1 MRKIYLLLTAITILG
16 ITANAQLSGTKNIP
30 GDYADL
36 AAAITDLNTQGVGAG
51 GVILNVVA
59 ANPQTAPS
67 GGYNITATGTLAN
80 PITITGNSNIV
91 TAFAGQTA
99 GNLNDAIF
107 KLIGSD
113 YVTIQ
118 GFTMREDAANTT
130 IAAATNNMTEWGVA
144 LLYASLTDGAQNNTI
159 QNNNISLNR
168 TYFNTFGIY
177 SNTRHSATAV
187 TSTAEVTAAS
197 GSNSGNK
204 VYGNTIS
211 NVNYG
216 ITFVGAG
223 TTLAAIDNGNDIG
236 GSSIATG
243 NTLTDWGG
251 GSPLSGYVSVTTSN
265 TGIYLNQQIND
276 NASYNTLT
284 SAAGL
289 ATTTIQHNG
298 VIKAYSVASPLAGTV
313 TTSNL
318 NNNSVNLI
326 NSPTTGQMTG
336 VSAQGMTSLSTAT
349 INMNNN
355 LVTGSVQGAVAT
367 SAAFVAIF
375 GTSGPG
381 TFNIN
386 GNTVRGVTT
395 NATTGAFVAIQ
406 QQTNGVVNALNINNN
421 KIGDA
426 TLGAVTFS
434 NATNSGTVGG
444 ILVTTTGASGTCA
457 VSITGNDIRGIVNTT
472 TGTGAHTYFSN
483 ASVVPSLTMSSNTFT
498 NLSINSTGAINF
510 FLETYSATATGVKN
524 VNNNSIVTGFTRT
537 GTSGAILLVSDNGSS
552 VTGSVS
558 NCQNNNFSNI
568 TLTGTASIT
577 GLNFTDGGTSPAKN
591 FTGNTFNN
599 WTVGTGAV
607 NVMNI
612 TYLNGVSSISNNT
625 ITNING
631 QAAITGITLGSSA
644 SNATSVAVANN
655 TINNLSSTG
664 TGGNVIGITCS
675 NTSAGISINNNAINT
690 LSTTGATVTGINITG
705 ASTTNVFKNNIYN
718 LSSANATPGV
728 NGIAI
733 GGGTNVNAANNFI
746 SDLRAPNAN
755 AAVPIY
761 GINNSGGTNIGIYY
775 NTIALGKAATLT
787 SAGALFGVTGIGYS
801 SSSNVTLRNNIVWI
815 DATPAGTGTVAA
827 VRRSAAGTAGTAPT
841 GTNFNSNNNIY
852 QVLLAAGAPPVAAN
866 INKYL
871 YLEGTIS
878 TTATNGFGID
888 IGQANVPAQNLKSD
902 LNFNTACGLYKSFM
916 GTRDAG
922 TFNENNLTASGGPA
936 YTFVP
941 VGSSYASNSAQVMT
955 SPSIADDYSST
966 SRSATTPDMGA
977 LEFAGTSIDA
987 TPPSI
992 TYTALINTVCL
1003 TAPTLA
1009 ATISDASGVN
1019 VTPGLAP
1026 RLYYRKGGVAAE
1038 ADVFL
1043 NYPAENNASF
1053 NGWKYVEATGSEPNF
1068 SFAIDYS
1075 KLTSPMVLG
1084 DSLTYFVVAQDNVG
1098 TPNVGKNTVTFPPTY
1113 CPSSVVIPT
1122 AGAVPTGSTLGYKIT
1137 PYLPTYTNSTAGNY
1151 LQGTVNAQ
1159 KMYINVTGYSSCP
1172 DNVTSVTFNTGTSTA
1187 PATDIVQAKCYYT
1200 TTSTFSAA
1208 TPFGAAVPAPSG
1220 AITFTGTQALA
1231 SGTGNYF
1238 WLVYDISCSAVVA
1251 DSINATVTNIV
1262 VGGNT
1267 YTPTGTPYSK
1277 HAITAP
1283 LIGDVITQASTLVL
1297 GTGATNSFAVSGRT
1311 LEAGEPSPIL
1321 NTQGGGSSGVS
1332 NYSWGTASS
1341 STYWYKLVVPTAG
1354 YGSSGNLVIL
1364 ADTVSSSSSS
1374 DAQIALWD
1382 FPNMTS
1388 GCGVAPNFTGAKLL
1402 AANDDRI
1409 ESAQI
1414 LAPGETIA
1422 SSLNSLIRVKLIP
1435 GNTYYLQIDG
1445 WSSAT
1450 PNGNIF
1456 VYDLGQAPYSM
1467 ANNGLGNYFN
1477 PTSPSMRYASYEV
1490 NSADGWT
1497 YYYTN
1502 SGTSNTLADD
1512 SVLMSIKWTAN
1523 PNFYYNGT
1531 YATGTEMVNHVK
1543 RSAQSTT
1550 APSAIGTFTSA
1561 DSLIVWVGRNA
1572 ATLASIDLK
1581 PTAPYVTANN
1591 WWMINKYWSV
1601 LPFKQPGAVDSV
1613 RFFYSDADYN
1623 ALVANVTGGGGSL
1636 TSHSD
1641 MQFIKATKSPT
1652 THYTNAELDP
1662 GAVVSPHSA
1671 LLAGTV
1677 TNSIPWTNTDAV
1689 ETGADNINQAQFAVT
1704 TFSGGGG
1711 GSTGSN
1717 FLPIPVKVEYFRGAK
1732 QGTNHLLDWKVSCTN
1747 TQYATLT
1754 LELSADGRNFSS
1766 IYSIRE
1772 TALRCQQPFS
1782 YTNLNPLKG
1791 INYYRLKMV
1800 DDNGV
1805 VAYSSVVALIN
1816 ASKGLEFVNITPNPV
1831 AADGRFKLNIASAD
1845 QVKMEIII
1853 TDVAGRVM
1861 VKQASNLIAGFNA
1874 IDMNVSNLASG
1885 VYQVFGNTADGK
1897 TRVLQ
1902 FVKQ

>member
-1 MRKIYLLLTAITILG
+1 MLTAITILG

-130 IAAATNNMTEWGVA
+130 IAAATNNMTEWGIA

-187 TSTAEVTAAS
+187 TTTAEVTAAS

-236 GSSIATG
+236 GTSIATG

-276 NASYNTLT
+276 NASYNSLT

-298 VIKAYSVASPLAGTV
+298 VIKAYSVASPAVGTV

-336 VSAQGMTSLSTAT
+336 VSAQGMTALSTAT

-355 LVTGSVQGAVAT
+355 LVTGAIQGTLAT

-375 GTSGPG
+375 GTSAPG

-395 NATTGAFVAIQ
+395 NSTTGGFIGVQ

-426 TLGAVTFS
+426 TLGSVTFS
-434 NATNSGTVGG
+434 NATNSGSVGG
-444 ILVTTTGASGTCA
+444 IIVTSTGASATCA

-472 TGTGAHTYFSN
+472 TGTGTQTYFSN
-483 ASVVPSLTMSSNTFT
+483 AAIVPTLTMSSNTFT
-498 NLSINSTGAINF
+498 NLSINSTGTITF
-510 FLETYSATATGVKN
+510 LLETYSATATGVKN
-524 VNNNSIVTGFTRT
+524 VNNNSIVTGFART
-537 GTSGAILLVSDNGSS
+537 GTSGSLLLVSDNGSS

-612 TYLNGVSSISNNT
+612 TYLNGVSTLSNNT

-705 ASTTNVFKNNIYN
+705 ASTTNVFKNNIFN
-718 LSSANATPGV
+718 LSSANTTPGV
-728 NGIAI
+728 NGIAL

-775 NTIALGKAATLT
+775 NTIALGKAATLN

-815 DATPAGTGTVAA
+815 DATPAGTGTIAA
-827 VRRSAAGTAGTAPT
+827 IRRSAAGTAGTAPS

-852 QVLLAAGAPPVAAN
+852 QVLLTAGAPPVAAN

-888 IGQANVPAQNLKSD
+888 IGQADVPVQNLKSD
-902 LNFNTACGLYKSFM
+902 PNFNSACGLYKTFM
-916 GTRDAG
+916 GTRDG
-922 TFNENNLTASGGPA
+922 GSFNENNLTASGGPA

-941 VGSSYASNSAQVMT
+941 TGSSYASNSAQVMT
-955 SPSIADDYSST
+955 SPSITDDYSGV

-977 LEFAGTSIDA
+977 LEFAGPSIDA
-987 TPPSI
+987 TPPAISF
-992 TYTALINTVCL
+992 TALPNTVCF
-1003 TAPTLA
+1003 TAPILA

-1026 RLYYRKGGVAAE
+1026 RLYYRKGGAAAE

-1084 DSLTYFVVAQDNVG
+1084 DSLTYFVIAQDNNG
-1098 TPNVGKNTVTFPPTY
+1098 TPNVGKNKVTFPLTY
-1113 CPSSVVIPT
+1113 CPSSVTVPT
-1122 AGAVPTGSTLGYKIT
+1122 TGAVPTSASWGYNIT

-1151 LQGTVNAQ
+1151 QVGTSNAQ
-1159 KMYINVTGYSSCP
+1159 KAYINISGSAACP
-1172 DNVTSVTFNTGTSTA
+1172 ANVTTITFNTGTSTA
-1187 PATDIVQAKCYYT
+1187 PAADITQAKCYYT
-1200 TTSTFSAA
+1200 TTSTFSSA
-1208 TPFGAAVPAPSG
+1208 TPFGSAIPAPNG
-1220 AITFTGTQALA
+1220 AIVFTGTQLLA
-1231 SGTGNYF
+1231 NGTGNYF
-1238 WLVYDISCSAVVA
+1238 WLVYDISCSATPG
-1251 DSINATVTNIV
+1251 DSVNATVTNMV

-1267 YTPTGTPYSK
+1267 YVPTGTGYSR
-1277 HAITAP
+1277 HAVSATVVGDNITSA
-1283 LIGDVITQASTLVL
+1283 ATLVL
-1297 GTGATNSFAVSGRT
+1297 GPAATNSYAVSGRS
-1311 LEAGEPSPIL
+1311 LESGEPSPIQ
-1321 NTQGGGSSGVS
+1321 NGQGGGSSGQS
-1332 NYSWGTASS
+1332 NYSWGSTAGG
-1341 STYWYKLVVPTAG
+1341 TYWYKLVVPTSG

-1364 ADTVSSSSSS
+1364 ADTSTGATSA
-1374 DAQIALWD
+1374 DNQIALWE
-1382 FPNMTS
+1382 FPNMPS
-1388 GCGVAPNFTGAKLL
+1388 GCGLAPNFSGGRLL
-1402 AANDDRI
+1402 QANDDRI
-1409 ESAQI
+1409 ENGQFF
-1414 LAPGETIA
+1414 APGETVVA
-1422 SSLNSLIRVKLIP
+1422 GLNSLIRVRLVP

-1445 WSSAT
+1445 YTTAI
-1450 PNGNIF
+1450 PFGNIY
-1456 VYDLGQAPYSM
+1456 VYDLAQAPYSF
-1467 ANNGLGNYFN
+1467 ANNGLGNFFN
-1477 PTSPSMRYASYEV
+1477 PKTTNTMRFAAYEV
-1490 NSADGWT
+1490 DGADGWT
-1497 YYYTN
+1497 YYYDN
-1502 SGTSNTLADD
+1502 NATSTTLADD
-1512 SVLMSIKWTAN
+1512 SVLLAIRWDAN
-1523 PNFYYNGT
+1523 TNYYYNGT
-1531 YATGTEMVNHVK
+1531 YLTGTEMVNHIK
-1543 RSAQSTT
+1543 GSARSAST
-1550 APSAIGTFTSA
+1550 PSILGTFTTA
-1561 DSLIVWVGRNA
+1561 DSLVVWSGRNA
-1572 ATLASIDLK
+1572 AALASVDLK
-1581 PTAPYVTANN
+1581 PTAPYVTANK

-1623 ALVANVTGGGGSL
+1623 ALVTNVTAGGGTL

-1641 MQFIKATKSPT
+1641 MQFIKATKSPS

-1662 GAVVSPHSA
+1662 GAAVNPHSA

-1717 FLPIPVKVEYFRGAK
+1717 FLPIPVKVEYFRGTK
-1732 QGTNHLLDWKVSCTN
+1732 QAANHLLDWKVSCSN

-1782 YTNLNPLKG
+1782 YTNINPLKG

-1831 AADGRFKLNIASAD
+1831 AADGRFKLNIASAEK
-1845 QVKMEIII
+1845 VKMEIII
-1853 TDVAGRVM
+1853 ADVAGRIM
-1861 VKQASNLIAGFNA
+1861 VKQSSSLISGFNA